1 MSEKYRVQFDFT
13 SEAFEE
19 LERLKASVGASSRAE
34 VVRYALRI
42 LQWAIDEVD
51 AEGEILV
58 RRGGQTEK
66 VVFPFLT
73 PARSDAKAQAAPASS
88 ALTHR

>member
-19 LERLKASVGASSRAE
+19 LERLKAAVGASSRAE
-34 VVRYALRI
+34 AVRYALRI
-42 LQWAIDEVD
+42 LQWSIDEVNSG
-51 AEGEILV
+51 AEILV
-58 RRGGQTEK
+58 RKGGETER

-73 PARSDAKAQAAPASS
+73 PAKTEATKAATL